1 MTYTAIAAKSIGNSY
16 TNLKRNHGKIVFGRL
31 YRVIRFVPVD
41 DVDVL
46 TLVDVE
52 GTDLAAFTLRKC
64 DKVGIS
70 DLMNQVQK
78 TVGKIKD
85 KKDDS
90 HKKQTGAA
98 K

>member
-1 MTYTAIAAKSIGNSY
+1 M
-16 TNLKRNHGKIVFGRL
+16 
-31 YRVIRFVPVD
+31 D

-70 DLMNQVQK
+70 DLVGQIQK
-78 TVGKIKD
+78 TVGKIKE

-90 HKKQTGAA
+90 HQKQTGAA

>member
-1 MTYTAIAAKSIGNSY
+1 ME
-16 TNLKRNHGKIVFGRL
+16 
-31 YRVIRFVPVD
+31 
-41 DVDVL
+41 DVDVM

-52 GTDLAAFTLRKC
+52 GSDLAAFTLRKC
-64 DKVGIS
+64 DKVGIN
-70 DLMNQVQK
+70 DLVNQIHS
-78 TVGKIKD
+78 TVGKIKE